1 MPEVFHVSVRN
12 ETGTRNMRRLR
23 RAGKVPAVLYGHGQ
37 ASVNL
42 ALGAD
47 EVKSMIRHGAR
58 VVDLEGAVAE
68 KAFVS
73 ELQWDAFGREVLHV
87 DLARVSLD
95 ERVTVEVSVELKGL
109 SEGAAAGGV
118 VDHVTHTVEVECPV
132 VAIPSKVV
140 LRINGLKL
148 DGHLNA
154 DSIELPEGV
163 TLVTDADTV
172 IVTCAKPKAEAELG
186 AAGGEGAEPEVIGR
200 KAGEEEAAGE
210 EK

>member
-1 MPEVFHVSVRN
+1 MPEVFHVSVRE
-12 ETGTRNMRRLR
+12 ETGSRNMHRLR

-37 ASVNL
+37 PCVNL
-42 ALGAD
+42 AIGND
-47 EVKSMIRHGAR
+47 EVKAMIRHGAR

-73 ELQWDAFGREVLHV
+73 ELQWDAFGREVLHI

-95 ERVTVEVSVELKGL
+95 ERVTVEVTVELKGEA
-109 SEGAAAGGV
+109 EGAKAGGV

-132 VAIPSKVV
+132 VAIPAKVI
-140 LRINGLKL
+140 LRIAELKL

-154 DSIELPEGV
+154 DKIELPEGV
-163 TLVTDADTV
+163 TLVTDAETV
-172 IVTCAKPKAEAELG
+172 IVTCAKPKAETEA
-186 AAGGEGAEPEVIGR
+186 AAGGDGAEPEVIGR
-200 KAGEEEAAGE
+200 KAGEEEAAE